1 MTHYYVVLDTDDDD
15 NLIVK
20 QTERTVALE
29 LFAEQDTLSMWDIE
43 INQDQVTVYGAALD
57 AVPTGENKEE
67 IDNLILIAL
76 ALRPIGAGLELDL
89 IILPSPDVDEF
100 RDSIGVN
107 VVIPMTGIPIC
118 GIFVWGAYQADL
130 KIYAT
135 SLLRMNAPL
144 YIQVLQIAVEIADRL
159 EKRRVK
165 TLPAMRT
172 ALDEI
177 AQSFDKAKLKVK

>member
-15 NLIVK
+15 NLVVK
-20 QTERTVALE
+20 QTERTAALE
-29 LFAEQDTLSMWDIE
+29 LFAEQGALPIWDIE
-43 INQDQVTVYGAALD
+43 INNDQVTVYGVALET
-57 AVPTGENKEE
+57 APTGENKEE
-67 IDNLILIAL
+67 IENLILMVL
-76 ALRPIGAGLELDL
+76 GLRPIGAGLELDL

-118 GIFVWGAYQADL
+118 GIFVWGTHQADL
-130 KIYAT
+130 KIYET

-165 TLPAMRT
+165 TIPAMRT